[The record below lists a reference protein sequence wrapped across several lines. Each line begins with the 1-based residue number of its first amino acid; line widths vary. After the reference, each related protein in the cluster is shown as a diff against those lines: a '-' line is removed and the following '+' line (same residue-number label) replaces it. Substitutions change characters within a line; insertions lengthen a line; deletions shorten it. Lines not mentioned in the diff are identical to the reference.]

1 MLNDPR
7 VLQLLAYERMERLRA
22 DAAPTP
28 AAGSSRRPPL
38 RSWLAL
44 GFGSSGERRHTATRP
59 RPSHT
64 TP

>member
-7 VLQLLAYERMERLRA
+7 VLQILAAERMERLRA

-28 AAGSSRRPPL
+28 AVARSRRRPL

-44 GFGSSGERRHTATRP
+44 GFRPSGERRRSRARP

-64 TP
+64 TS

>member
-7 VLQLLAYERMERLRA
+7 VLQLLAAERLERLRA

-28 AAGSSRRPPL
+28 AAQTSRRRPL
-38 RSWLAL
+38 RRWLAL
-44 GFGSSGERRHTATRP
+44 GFGSSGERRRTHARP

-64 TP
+64 TS